1 MSMAER
7 KSGSVEV
14 FLTNDLFNSLV
25 SVLDVFIKT
34 DSESIYRKYAVK
46 LKNKIMNY
54 TRIYNQNNEEKA
66 AIYFYEEEAAMLI
79 KLFILYNNAIEKPT
93 QNFFEIYKNSK
104 S

>member
-7 KSGSVEV
+7 KSGAVEV
-14 FLTNDLFNSLV
+14 FLTDELFNSLV
-25 SVLDVFIKT
+25 SVLDVFIQT
-34 DSESIYRKYAVK
+34 DSESIYTKYAVK

-54 TRIYNQNNEEKA
+54 TRIYKQNDEEKA

-79 KLFILYNNAIEKPT
+79 KLFILYNNAIEKPS
-93 QNFFEIYKNSK
+93 QNFFEIFKNNK